1 MIVRYWRTITLASG
15 ADRYHEYLDKNL
27 IPKYRAVD
35 GLEGL
40 FVLREVRGGLAHFL
54 LISLWKSHQAI
65 LNVMAPKAGDAH
77 QPASVNHSY
86 LAFETRAKNYEVL
99 NMMARIK

>member
-27 IPKYRAVD
+27 IPKYREAE
-35 GLEGL
+35 GLQGL

-65 LNVMAPKAGDAH
+65 LNIIAPKAGDAQQH
-77 QPASVNHSY
+77 PDVIHSY
-86 LAFETRAKNYEVL
+86 LAFETRAKNYEVV